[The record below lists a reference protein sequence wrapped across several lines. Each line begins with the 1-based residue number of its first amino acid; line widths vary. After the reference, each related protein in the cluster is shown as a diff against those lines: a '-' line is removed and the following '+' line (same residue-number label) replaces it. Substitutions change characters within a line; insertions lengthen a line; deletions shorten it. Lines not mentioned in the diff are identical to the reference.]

1 MLDKLKKSF
10 IAGLFALL
18 PLWLT
23 AALLHWFF
31 GEVDMLF
38 SPILDGFLQS
48 IFPGIGHIPGT
59 GILSGLIVLL
69 LLGVLARNVVGQRI
83 LDGIDRLI
91 QRIPVFRS
99 LYSTVKQLIDAFSPE
114 STASFKEVLLVEH
127 PREGSYAIG
136 FRTSTVEDG
145 GRRLVVVF
153 IPTNHLYLGDVIVF
167 PEEKVTRLDMS
178 VEQAIRLLMSAGT
191 ASPREFRR
199 YPPRVPPGGL
209 T

>member
-1 MLDKLKKSF
+1 MLDKLKKTF
-10 IAGLFALL
+10 IAGIFALL
-18 PLWLT
+18 PLWVT

-38 SPILDGFLQS
+38 SPILDGFLQQV
-48 IFPGIGHIPGT
+48 FPGVGHIPGT
-59 GILSGLIVLL
+59 GILTGLIVLL
-69 LLGVLARNVVGQRI
+69 LLGFLARNVVGQRI

-99 LYSTVKQLIDAFSPE
+99 LYSALKQLIDAFSPE

-136 FRTSTVEDG
+136 FRTNSVEEG
-145 GRRLVVVF
+145 KRRLAVVF
-153 IPTNHLYLGDVIVF
+153 IPTNHLYLGDVILF

-178 VEQAIRLLMSAGT
+178 IEQAIRLLMSAGT
-191 ASPREFRR
+191 SSPGEFRR
-199 YPPRVPPGGL
+199 FPPPGL